1 MRGSLWLFFLCSSL
15 YLLVALGLGL
25 IISSLTRSQF
35 LASQIALIVSFLP
48 AVILSGFLF
57 DLRSVPTIVRAV
69 GSILPAT
76 YFMEILKTLFLAGDN
91 MNIILRNSAALVG
104 YIVLFMAVAAHFTR
118 KKLD

>member
-1 MRGSLWLFFLCSSL
+1 M
-15 YLLVALGLGL
+15 L
-25 IISSLTRSQF
+25 INL
-35 LASQIALIVSFLP
+35 
-48 AVILSGFLF
+48 LSGFLF